1 MVILANYTRTNLSV
15 GIKDQ
20 EDNSVTV
27 MALDNKKKENT
38 DSRSEVNGKKKNTKM
53 CFIDD
58 KFV

>member
-38 DSRSEVNGKKKNTKM
+38 DSRSEVNGKKKH
-53 CFIDD
+53 
-58 KFV
+58 